1 MAWLQTRDHDAA
13 TLDATQ
19 WPATDRPLALPAYGV
34 DSEYGRLE
42 AVLLAAPDHLAPVPC
57 NSVTRESLRLGHRTR
72 ADRAARQHDA
82 LVAALE
88 AEGVAVHIV
97 PAAAGLPDLS
107 FTRDTS
113 LMTPWGLLGLRPGAG
128 HRQGEVD
135 AVLDYARR
143 AGIPVL
149 GRIDRGRIEGGDIA
163 IVRPGLLAIGV
174 SGERTDTAGAEAA
187 AAIFRGAGWT
197 VLTYDFDPHFLHLD
211 TQFCMVGEGL
221 AAACTDVIDDAF
233 LATLA
238 GSGVAFVDVAYK
250 EARRLG
256 CNILALGRDRV
267 LSAGSAPRVD
277 RALAER
283 GYRISRVELDQFLQ
297 CGGGIHCLTMP
308 LRRAAA

>member
-1 MAWLQTRDHDAA
+1 MAWLQTRDRDAA
-13 TLDATQ
+13 TLDAAR
-19 WPATDRPLALPAYGV
+19 WPATDRPAALSGYGV

-42 AVLLAAPDHLAPVPC
+42 AVLLAAPDHLDLVPC
-57 NSVTRESLRLGHRTR
+57 NSVTREALRLGRRTR
-72 ADRAARQHDA
+72 ADRAARQHEA

-88 AEGVAVHIV
+88 AEGVAVHVV
-97 PAAAGLPDLS
+97 PAEAGLPDLS

-128 HRQGEVD
+128 HRRGEVD
-135 AVLDYARR
+135 AVLDHARR
-143 AGIPVL
+143 TGIPVL

-163 IVRPGLLAIGV
+163 IIRPGLLAIGV
-174 SGERTDTAGAEAA
+174 SGERTDEAGAEAVA
-187 AAIFRGAGWT
+187 TIFRGAGWT
-197 VLTYDFDPHFLHLD
+197 VLSYDFDPHFLHLD
-211 TQFCMVGEGL
+211 TQLCMVGEGL

-256 CNILALGRDRV
+256 CNILALGRGRV

-277 RALAER
+277 RALVER
-283 GYRISRVELDQFLQ
+283 GYRIVRVELDQFLQ

-308 LRRAAA
+308 LKRAAA